1 MAERLEVSAVWRG
14 GWATD
19 VTARGHEV
27 RVDEPAS
34 AGGGDSGLMPTELF
48 CASLASCFCLAVAFA
63 ARKDGLEVPALSV
76 VVTAERAGRELRYE
90 RIAVQTSA
98 ALDDETLARLVR
110 RARPLCWVSNT
121 LAEGVT
127 VEYGRTS
134 LDAHFGK

>member
-1 MAERLEVSAVWRG
+1 MADRLEVTAVWRG

-34 AGGGDSGLMPTELF
+34 AGGDDSGLMPTELF

-63 ARKDGLEVPALSV
+63 ARKHGLETAGLSV
-76 VVTAERAGRELRYE
+76 VVTAERAGDELRYGH
-90 RIAVQTSA
+90 ISVQTRA
-98 ALDDETLARLVR
+98 ALDDETLAGLVR

-121 LAEGVT
+121 LAAGVT

-134 LDAHFGK
+134 LDARFQK